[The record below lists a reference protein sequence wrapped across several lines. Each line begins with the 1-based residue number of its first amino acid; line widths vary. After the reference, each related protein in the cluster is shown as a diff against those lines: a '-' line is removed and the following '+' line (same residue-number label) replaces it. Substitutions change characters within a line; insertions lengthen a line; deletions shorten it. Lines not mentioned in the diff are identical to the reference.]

1 MIKKLLYICLT
12 TILNQRMKIN
22 ISLLFS
28 FFIFSSIFSQN
39 SSVSGLVSDDNTKET
54 IPMANI
60 SLKKQTEIISGIT
73 NKTLVQGTVSD
84 LNGNFTIS
92 NIEPGNYILECSFIG
107 YKTFKK
113 EIKLNSSEDKYFN
126 ILISEEVNLLGD
138 VVISAGKF
146 EQNIEEV
153 TVSMDVIKPK
163 LIKSKNPVNMEVMMN
178 QSPGV
183 NIVDGQANIRG
194 GSGWS
199 YNTGSRVLVMID
211 DMPFLSGDRG
221 TVEWDMIPME
231 NISQIEV
238 IKGASSALFGS
249 SALNGVINIRTEYPT
264 NKPKTEVSIFQGFYD
279 KAKRE
284 SLNWW
289 GDNPQYF
296 SGVSFSHAEYKNNTG
311 IVFGGN
317 IFNDFGY
324 QKGVENRRGRF
335 NFSTKKDWKKL
346 KGLSHGLNGNFMYSH
361 NDDAIMYTNDS
372 LGYIPLDEDPAN
384 YTQMMMN
391 IDPYISYVNPLN
403 NTKHD
408 LKVRFFRDDYNPNGG
423 RAAYSNVFYSDYQ
436 FQKTWEDINSFL
448 PFTLNHL
455 VSTSGLTR
463 NKIFAHDDEV
473 YGGKHNVSNYSFY
486 SQVDGKINDNL
497 NVSLGGRFE
506 YFNFDGEV
514 SSVPLIRS
522 GVNYKIMDATFL
534 RGSYGS
540 GFRFPSIVERYVT
553 VKSGPVVVYPNPELQ
568 PEGGWSAEIGIKQ
581 GLKIDE
587 WKGFFDVAAFIMQY
601 DDMIEFT
608 FGRWDPLNQNVD
620 SLLGLGFKCVNIGE
634 ARVSGIETSIGGN
647 GKIGNVDI
655 SVLGSYTYIN
665 PIILHPD
672 DVYYSYWTDGNN
684 DGQIVEFATDY
695 IVDENGNITY
705 LFEDTNE
712 EGIEYIDDFYEI
724 TYTNA
729 SSDNGE
735 NGNLLKYRNQ
745 HTFKFDVQ
753 ADTKLFSTG
762 LSVRTN
768 SFMQNVDG
776 IFEAPIFNDPQSA
789 LINFGIADARQRFKN
804 GDVILDWRAA
814 VKLNPHIT
822 ISCIIDNLL
831 NREYQIRPAYIGP
844 PRTFTVK
851 LDVKI

>member
-1 MIKKLLYICLT
+1 
-12 TILNQRMKIN
+12 MKIN

-28 FFIFSSIFSQN
+28 FLIFSSIFSQN
-39 SSVSGLVSDDNTKET
+39 SSVSGLVSDENTKET

-473 YGGKHNVSNYSFY
+473 YGG
-486 SQVDGKINDNL
+486 
-497 NVSLGGRFE
+497 
-506 YFNFDGEV
+506 
-514 SSVPLIRS
+514 
-522 GVNYKIMDATFL
+522 
-534 RGSYGS
+534 
-540 GFRFPSIVERYVT
+540 
-553 VKSGPVVVYPNPELQ
+553 
-568 PEGGWSAEIGIKQ
+568 
-581 GLKIDE
+581 
-587 WKGFFDVAAFIMQY
+587 
-601 DDMIEFT
+601 
-608 FGRWDPLNQNVD
+608 
-620 SLLGLGFKCVNIGE
+620 
-634 ARVSGIETSIGGN
+634 ET
-647 GKIGNVDI
+647 
-655 SVLGSYTYIN
+655 
-665 PIILHPD
+665 
-672 DVYYSYWTDGNN
+672 
-684 DGQIVEFATDY
+684 
-695 IVDENGNITY
+695 
-705 LFEDTNE
+705 
-712 EGIEYIDDFYEI
+712 
-724 TYTNA
+724 
-729 SSDNGE
+729 
-735 NGNLLKYRNQ
+735 
-745 HTFKFDVQ
+745 
-753 ADTKLFSTG
+753 
-762 LSVRTN
+762 
-768 SFMQNVDG
+768 
-776 IFEAPIFNDPQSA
+776 
-789 LINFGIADARQRFKN
+789 
-804 GDVILDWRAA
+804 
-814 VKLNPHIT
+814 
-822 ISCIIDNLL
+822 
-831 NREYQIRPAYIGP
+831 
-844 PRTFTVK
+844 
-851 LDVKI
+851 

>member
-1 MIKKLLYICLT
+1 
-12 TILNQRMKIN
+12 MKIYLSVLLFFFSLS
-22 ISLLFS
+22 ISLS
-28 FFIFSSIFSQN
+28 QKSSIN
-39 SSVSGLVSDDNTKET
+39 GLVIDKDTEET

-60 SLKKQTEIISGIT
+60 SLKKQTETIISGVS
-73 NKTLVQGTVSD
+73 NKTLVQGSVSD
-84 LNGNFTIS
+84 INGNFIIQ
-92 NIEPGNYILECSFIG
+92 NIEPGEYILECSFIG
-107 YKTFKK
+107 YKTYKK
-113 EIKLNSSEDKYFN
+113 AIELKSSENKYIK
-126 ILISEEVNLLGD
+126 ILITEESNLLGD

-249 SALNGVINIRTEYPT
+249 SALNGVINIRTEYPR

-279 KAKRE
+279 KPKRE
-284 SLNWW
+284 SLHWW
-289 GDNPQYF
+289 GNDPQYF

-335 NFSTKKDWKKL
+335 NFNTKKDWKKI
-346 KGLSHGLNGNFMYSH
+346 KGFSHGVNGNFMYSH
-361 NDDAIMYTNDS
+361 NDDAIMYTNDY
-372 LGYIPLDEDPAN
+372 LGYIPLDEDPAK

-391 IDPYISYVNPLN
+391 IDPYLSYVNPLN

-408 LKVRFFRDDYNPNGG
+408 LKIRVFRDDYNPNGG
-423 RAAYSNVFYSDYQ
+423 DAAYSNVFYTDYQ
-436 FQKTWEDINSFL
+436 FQKTWEDIKSFL
-448 PFTLNHL
+448 PFTLNQL
-455 VSTSGLTR
+455 VSTSGITR
-463 NKIFAHDDEV
+463 NKIFAHDDDV
-473 YGGKHNVSNYSFY
+473 YGGKHHVSNYSLY
-486 SQVDGKINDNL
+486 SQIDGKINERLNL
-497 NVSLGGRFE
+497 SLGTRYE

-514 SSVPLIRS
+514 TSTPLIRT
-522 GVNYKIMDATFL
+522 GLNYKLMEGTFL
-534 RGSYGS
+534 RSSYGS

-553 VKSGPVVVYPNPELQ
+553 VKSGPVVVYPNPELK

-581 GLKIDE
+581 GLKIDD
-587 WKGFFDVAAFIMQY
+587 WKGFLDVAAFIMQY

-608 FGRWDPLNQNVD
+608 FGRWDPDNLNQD
-620 SLLGLGFKCVNIGE
+620 SLFGLGFKCVNIGST
-634 ARVSGIETSIGGN
+634 RISGVETSVGGN
-647 GKIGNVDI
+647 GKIGPIDLSI
-655 SVLGSYTYIN
+655 LGSYTYIN
-665 PIILHPD
+665 PIILNPS
-672 DVYYSYWTDGNN
+672 DVYYSYYIN
-684 DGQIVEFATDY
+684 GQLQQIDY
-695 IVDENGNITY
+695 TEY
-705 LFEDTNE
+705 EPLEDPFSPNPE
-712 EGIEYIDDFYEI
+712 PVGS
-724 TYTNA
+724 
-729 SSDNGE
+729 SSDSGP
-735 NGNLLKYRNQ
+735 NGNLLKYRHQ
-745 HTFKFDVQ
+745 HTFKFDIQ
-753 ADTKLFSTG
+753 ADTKFFNTG
-762 LSVRTN
+762 LSIRAN

-776 IFEAPIFNDPQSA
+776 IFESDIFNGPSA
-789 LINFGIADARQRFKN
+789 LIDFGITDSRQRFKN
-804 GDVILDWRAA
+804 GDIILDWRAA
-814 VKLNPHIT
+814 IKLNKNIT
-822 ISCIIDNLL
+822 ISGIIDNLL
-831 NREYQIRPAYIGP
+831 NAEYQFRPAYIGP

>member
-1 MIKKLLYICLT
+1 
-12 TILNQRMKIN
+12 MKIYLSFLLFLFCLS
-22 ISLLFS
+22 ISL
-28 FFIFSSIFSQN
+28 SQN
-39 SSVSGLVSDDNTKET
+39 CSINGLIVDNDTGET
-54 IPMANI
+54 IPMANV
-60 SLKKQTEIISGIT
+60 SLKKQTETIINGIS
-73 NKTLVQGTVSD
+73 NKTLVKGSVSD
-84 LNGNFTIS
+84 VNGNFTIQ
-92 NIEPGNYILECSFIG
+92 NIVPGEYILECSFIG

-113 EIKLNSSEDKYFN
+113 TIKLKSNENKYLD
-126 ILISEEVNLLGD
+126 ILIIEESNLLGD

-153 TVSMDVIKPK
+153 TVSMDIIKPK

-231 NISQIEV
+231 NISQIEI

-249 SALNGVINIRTEYPT
+249 SALNGVINIRTEYPK

-279 KAKRE
+279 KPKRE
-284 SLNWW
+284 SLHWW
-289 GDNPQYF
+289 GNDPQYF

-335 NFSTKKDWKKL
+335 NFSTKKDWKKVQ
-346 KGLSHGLNGNFMYSH
+346 GLSHGLNGNFMYSH

-372 LGYIPLDEDPAN
+372 LGYIPLDEDPAK

-408 LKVRFFRDDYNPNGG
+408 LKTRVFRDDYNPNGG
-423 RAAYSNVFYSDYQ
+423 DEAYSTVFYTDYQ
-436 FQKTWEDINSFL
+436 FQKTWEDINSFF
-448 PFTLNHL
+448 PFTFNHL
-455 VSTSGLTR
+455 VSTSGITR
-463 NKIFAHDDEV
+463 NKVYAHDDDV

-486 SQVDGKINDNL
+486 SQIDGKINERLNL
-497 NVSLGGRFE
+497 SLGGRYE
-506 YFNFDGEV
+506 YFNFDGEIT
-514 SSVPLIRS
+514 SVPLIRT
-522 GVNYKIMDATFL
+522 GLNYKITEGTFF
-534 RGSYGS
+534 RSSYGS

-553 VKSGPVVVYPNPELQ
+553 VKSGPVVVYPNPNLQ

-581 GLKIDE
+581 GLKIDN
-587 WKGFFDVAAFIMQY
+587 WKGFFDVAAFIMEY
-601 DDMIEFT
+601 DNMIEFT
-608 FGRWDPLNQNVD
+608 FGRWDPLNLNPD

-647 GKIGNVDI
+647 GKIGSIDLSI
-655 SVLGSYTYIN
+655 LGSYTYIN
-665 PIILHPD
+665 PIILNPN
-672 DVYYSYWTDGNN
+672 DVYYSYYTDGNN
-684 DGQIVEFATDY
+684 DGI
-695 IVDENGNITY
+695 IN
-705 LFEDTNE
+705 EDPE
-712 EGIEYIDDFYEI
+712 IDNLNEI

-729 SSDNGE
+729 SSDTGE
-735 NGNLLKYRNQ
+735 NGRLLKYRHQ

-753 ADTKLFSTG
+753 MDGKYLSSG
-762 LSVRTN
+762 LSVRAN
-768 SFMQNVDG
+768 SFMENVDG
-776 IFEAPIFNDPQSA
+776 IFEDAIFNDPQSA
-789 LINFGIADARQRFKN
+789 LINFGIKDARERFRG
-804 GDVILDWRAA
+804 GDIILDWRASF
-814 VKLNPHIT
+814 KLNQHIT
-822 ISCIIDNLL
+822 ISGIIDNLL